1 MASTVTE
8 LLRRR
13 FGGKSLPY
21 DAEVEY
27 LESDGSQYINSG
39 LIGGNDVGLYVRIL
53 KLNTQDRQIIG
64 SRDSSGNTRF
74 FIGNAYI
81 GWGAYYGI
89 GSPTTGIVDEWEL
102 NYLNSR
108 KFAKNGDTV
117 IQLGDLGFTPTF
129 PIFIFAFNY
138 AGNAQGWAGR
148 IYAAKISRG
157 TTIVMDLIPV
167 RVGTTGY
174 MYDKVSGQLFGN
186 AGSGDFI
193 LGNDK

>member
-1 MASTVTE
+1 MIDLIA
-8 LLRRR
+8 RRR
-13 FGGKSLPY
+13 EMMGASVPY

-39 LIGGNDVGLYVRIL
+39 LIGGNDVGLYVIVSRR
-53 KLNTQDRQIIG
+53 NTQDRQIIG
-64 SRDSSGNTRF
+64 SRESRGNTRF
-74 FIGNAYI
+74 FIGNNYF
-81 GWGAYYGI
+81 GWGIYYGI
-89 GSPTTGIVDEWEL
+89 GSSTTGIVYEWEL

-108 KFAKNGDTV
+108 YFSENGGGFRA
-117 IQLGDLGFTPTF
+117 LSDLDFTPTS
-129 PIFIFAFNY
+129 PIFIFALNN
-138 AGNAQGWAGR
+138 AGNAQCWTGR
-148 IYAAKISRG
+148 IYSAKISKG

-186 AGSGDFI
+186 DGTGNFI

>member
-1 MASTVTE
+1 MASTVSE

-13 FGGKSLPY
+13 MMGSGLPY

-27 LESDGSQYINSG
+27 LESYGSQYINSG
-39 LIGGNDVGLYVRIL
+39 LIGGNDVGLYVIVSR
-53 KLNTQDRQIIG
+53 LNTQDRQIIG
-64 SRDSSGNTRF
+64 SRESNGNTRF
-74 FIGNAYI
+74 FIGNSYI
-81 GWGAYYGI
+81 GWRTYYGI
-89 GSPTTGIVDEWEL
+89 GSSTTGIVYEWGL
-102 NYLNSR
+102 NYLNSST
-108 KFAKNGDTV
+108 FTENGGTAR
-117 IQLGDLGFTPTF
+117 QLSDLGFTPTL
-129 PIFIFAFNY
+129 PIFIFAINY
-138 AGNAQGWAGR
+138 AGDAQCWTGR

-186 AGSGDFI
+186 AGTGDFI

>member
-1 MASTVTE
+1 MINE
-8 LLRRR
+8 LMRRR
-13 FGGKSLPY
+13 ALLGAGDSLPY

-27 LESDGSQYINSG
+27 LESDGSQFINSE
-39 LIGGNDVGLYVRIL
+39 LVGGNDVGLYVIISR
-53 KLNTQDRQIIG
+53 LNTQDRQIIG

-74 FIGNAYI
+74 FIGNTYV
-81 GWGAYYGI
+81 GWGTYHGI
-89 GSPTTGIVDEWEL
+89 GSSTTGILYEWGL

-108 KFAKNGDTV
+108 VFAENGGGAWS
-117 IQLGDLGFTPTF
+117 LSDLGFTPTF
-129 PIFIFAFNY
+129 PIFIFALNY
-138 AGNAQGWAGR
+138 AGNAQCWAGR